1 MDALGWRPNKK
12 CRLFHMVLE
21 PVRSSSWAVCGYEK
35 TDVIMA
41 RLIPPN
47 DAEKAP
53 AAGREAES
61 GRVEID
67 DVVQCTAAGEISE
80 YAVVAEGEERTTW
93 FVWLLVCCCAISGL
107 LFGYDTGVISGA
119 LVTINGD
126 LGPPEL
132 SNGQKEFI
140 TSATTLGALLG
151 GLAAGA
157 MSDWT
162 GRRPVLGIADITFM
176 GGAIGQAVSH
186 TVWNMIG
193 CRFLIGIGVGLAS
206 CIAPLYIQE
215 LSPTR
220 LRGSMVV
227 LNVVMITL
235 GQVIAY
241 GIDAGFANVNAGW
254 RWMVGLGCVP
264 AALQLALLVYLPE
277 SPRVLVRRGN
287 MEAARKV
294 LSRVYALASSEQVDL
309 KLKVLHA
316 TVKQSIEISNSTT
329 FWQRFGSVL
338 SNPIN
343 RRALVIGCGMQA
355 FQQLCGFN
363 TLMYYSASLF
373 QEIGFNQPTAVG
385 LIISGTNFLFTL
397 FALKYI
403 DVVGRRRIMV
413 FSAPGMVFGLTLA
426 SIAFYY
432 MTIHSGGNLVTGVH
446 YSQGWAGIVLLS
458 MIIFVAS
465 YATGL
470 GNVPWQQG
478 ELFSLDVRGI
488 GTSLCTATN
497 WAANLLIGSTYLSLM
512 SAITPS
518 GAFGFYAGLCLLGWL
533 FCVFF
538 FPDVSGL
545 SLEEVQSVF
554 KAGYGIRESERLKR
568 VKREILEREKAKMRG

>member
-1 MDALGWRPNKK
+1 
-12 CRLFHMVLE
+12 
-21 PVRSSSWAVCGYEK
+21 
-35 TDVIMA
+35 MA
-41 RLIPPN
+41 RLPPSN
-47 DAEKAP
+47 VENVVP
-53 AAGREAES
+53 AGDEEAKS
-61 GRVEID
+61 NVEID
-67 DVVQCTAAGEISE
+67 DVTRCAAAGEISE
-80 YAVVAEGEERTTW
+80 FAAVVEGEERTTW
-93 FVWLLVCCCAISGL
+93 FVWLLVCCCTISGL

-126 LGPPEL
+126 LGPSEL

-157 MSDWT
+157 ISDWT
-162 GRRPVLGIADITFM
+162 GRRPVLGIADVLFM
-176 GGAIGQAVSH
+176 GGAMGQAVSH

-206 CIAPLYIQE
+206 CVAPLYIQE
-215 LSPTR
+215 ISPTR

-241 GIDAGFANVNAGW
+241 GIDAGFANVSAGW
-254 RWMVGLGCVP
+254 RWMVGLGSVP
-264 AALQLALLVYLPE
+264 AALQLALLVHLPE

-316 TVKQSIEISNSTT
+316 TVKQSIEIANSTT
-329 FWQRFGSVL
+329 FWQRLGSL
-338 SNPIN
+338 FSNPIN
-343 RRALVIGCGMQA
+343 RRALVIACGMQA

-413 FSAPGMVFGLTLA
+413 FSAPGMVFGLALA
-426 SIAFYY
+426 SIAFHY
-432 MTIHSGGNLVTGVH
+432 MTIHTGGNLTTGVQ
-446 YSQGWAGIVLLS
+446 YPQGWASIVLLS

-488 GTSLCTATN
+488 GTSLSTATN
-497 WAANLLIGSTYLSLM
+497 WAANLLIGSTYLSLI

-518 GAFGFYAGLCLLGWL
+518 GAFGFYAGLCFLGWL
-533 FCVFF
+533 FCVRC

-545 SLEEVQSVF
+545 SLEEVQRVF
-554 KAGYGIRESERLKR
+554 KAGYGIKESERLKR
-568 VKREILEREKAKMRG
+568 AKREILGKEKLNPSG

>member
-1 MDALGWRPNKK
+1 MTGLP
-12 CRLFHMVLE
+12 
-21 PVRSSSWAVCGYEK
+21 SS
-35 TDVIMA
+35 
-41 RLIPPN
+41 
-47 DAEKAP
+47 DAEKVP
-53 AAGREAES
+53 VGTEAKS
-61 GRVEID
+61 GVEVEDIA
-67 DVVQCTAAGEISE
+67 QCTAAGEISE
-80 YAVVAEGEERTTW
+80 YAVVAEGEDRTTW
-93 FVWLLVCCCAISGL
+93 FVWLLVCCCTISGL

-126 LGPPEL
+126 LGPSEL
-132 SNGQKEFI
+132 SNEQKEFI

-151 GLAAGA
+151 GLAAGT

-176 GGAIGQAVSH
+176 GGAIGQALSH
-186 TVWNMIG
+186 TVWSMVG

-220 LRGSMVV
+220 LRGRMVV

-254 RWMVGLGCVP
+254 RWMVGLGTVP
-264 AALQLALLVYLPE
+264 AAIQLALLVYLPE
-277 SPRVLVRRGN
+277 SPRVLVKRGN
-287 MEAARKV
+287 MEAAREV

-316 TVKQSIEISNSTT
+316 TVKQSVEIANSTT
-329 FWQRFGSVL
+329 FWQRFGSMF

-426 SIAFYY
+426 SIAFHY
-432 MTIHSGGNLVTGVH
+432 MTTDTGGNLVTGAQ
-446 YSQGWAGIVLLS
+446 YSHGWAGIMLLS

-488 GTSLCTATN
+488 GTSLSTATN
-497 WAANLLIGSTYLSLM
+497 WAANFLIGSTYLSLM

-533 FCVFF
+533 FCVFC

-545 SLEEVQSVF
+545 SLEEVQNVF
-554 KAGYGIRESERLKR
+554 KDGFGIRESERLRR
-568 VKREILEREKAKMRG
+568 VKREILQREKAKLSG

>member
-1 MDALGWRPNKK
+1 MDQ
-12 CRLFHMVLE
+12 
-21 PVRSSSWAVCGYEK
+21 
-35 TDVIMA
+35 
-41 RLIPPN
+41 
-47 DAEKAP
+47 
-53 AAGREAES
+53 
-61 GRVEID
+61 RVED
-67 DVVQCTAAGEISE
+67 NEHSPAVKADAYREVAQCTAAGEISE
-80 YAVVAEGEERTTW
+80 FAVIAEGEERTTW
-93 FVWLLVCCCAISGL
+93 FIWLLVCCCTISGL

-119 LVTINGD
+119 LVTIKGD
-126 LGPPEL
+126 LGPSQL
-132 SNGQKEFI
+132 SNGEKEFI

-151 GLAAGA
+151 GLAAGV

-162 GRRPVLGIADITFM
+162 GRRPVLGIADFTFI
-176 GGAIGQAVSH
+176 GGAVGQAVSR
-186 TVWNMIG
+186 TVWSMVG
-193 CRFLIGIGVGLAS
+193 CRFLVGIGVGLAS
-206 CIAPLYIQE
+206 CVAPLYIQE

-220 LRGSMVV
+220 LRGRMVV

-241 GIDAGFANVNAGW
+241 GIDAGFANVSGGW

-264 AALQLALLVYLPE
+264 AAFQLVMLAYLPE

-294 LSRVYALASSEQVDL
+294 LSRLYVLASSSQVDL

-316 TVKQSIEISNSTT
+316 TVKQSIEIANSTT
-329 FWQRFGSVL
+329 FWERFISM
-338 SNPIN
+338 STNPVN
-343 RRALVIGCGMQA
+343 RRALVVGCGMQA

-403 DVVGRRRIMV
+403 DLVGRRRIMI
-413 FSAPGMVFGLTLA
+413 FSAPGMVVGLALA
-426 SIAFYY
+426 SIAFHY
-432 MTIHSGGNLVTGVH
+432 MTIHTGGSLVAGAH
-446 YSQGWAGIVLLS
+446 YSQGWAGVVLLS

-478 ELFSLDVRGI
+478 ELFSLEVRGI
-488 GTSLCTATN
+488 GTSLSTAIN

-512 SAITPS
+512 SAITPA

-533 FCVFF
+533 FCVFC
-538 FPDVSGL
+538 FPDLSGL
-545 SLEEVQSVF
+545 SLEEVQNVF
-554 KAGYGIRESERLKR
+554 KTGYGIKESARLRR
-568 VKREILEREKAKMRG
+568 VKREIKEREKLICESQP

>member
-1 MDALGWRPNKK
+1 MDQ
-12 CRLFHMVLE
+12 
-21 PVRSSSWAVCGYEK
+21 
-35 TDVIMA
+35 
-41 RLIPPN
+41 
-47 DAEKAP
+47 
-53 AAGREAES
+53 
-61 GRVEID
+61 RVED
-67 DVVQCTAAGEISE
+67 NEHSPAVKADAYREVAQCTAAGEISE
-80 YAVVAEGEERTTW
+80 FAVIAEGEERTTW
-93 FVWLLVCCCAISGL
+93 FIWLLVCCCTISGL

-119 LVTINGD
+119 LVTIKGD
-126 LGPPEL
+126 LGPSQL
-132 SNGQKEFI
+132 SNGEKEFI

-151 GLAAGA
+151 GLAAGV

-162 GRRPVLGIADITFM
+162 GRRPVLGIADFTFI
-176 GGAIGQAVSH
+176 GGAVGQAVSR
-186 TVWNMIG
+186 TVWSMVG
-193 CRFLIGIGVGLAS
+193 CRFLVGIGVGLAS
-206 CIAPLYIQE
+206 CVAPLYIQE

-220 LRGSMVV
+220 LRGRMVV

-241 GIDAGFANVNAGW
+241 GIDAGFANVSGGW
-254 RWMVGLGCVP
+254 RWMVGFGCVP
-264 AALQLALLVYLPE
+264 AAFQLVMLAYLPE

-294 LSRVYALASSEQVDL
+294 LSRLYVLASSSQVDL

-316 TVKQSIEISNSTT
+316 TVKQSIEIANSTT
-329 FWQRFGSVL
+329 FWERFISM
-338 SNPIN
+338 STNPVN
-343 RRALVIGCGMQA
+343 RRALVVGCGMQA

-403 DVVGRRRIMV
+403 DLVGRRRIMI
-413 FSAPGMVFGLTLA
+413 FSAPGMVVGLALA
-426 SIAFYY
+426 SIAFHY
-432 MTIHSGGNLVTGVH
+432 MTIHTGGSLVAGAH
-446 YSQGWAGIVLLS
+446 YSQGWAGVVLLS

-478 ELFSLDVRGI
+478 ELFSLEVRGI
-488 GTSLCTATN
+488 GTSLSTAIN

-512 SAITPS
+512 SAITPA

-533 FCVFF
+533 FCVFC
-538 FPDVSGL
+538 FPDLSGL
-545 SLEEVQSVF
+545 SLEEVQNVF
-554 KAGYGIRESERLKR
+554 KTGYGIKESARLRR
-568 VKREILEREKAKMRG
+568 VKREIKEREKLICESQP

>member
-1 MDALGWRPNKK
+1 
-12 CRLFHMVLE
+12 
-21 PVRSSSWAVCGYEK
+21 
-35 TDVIMA
+35 MA
-41 RLIPPN
+41 RLPPSN
-47 DAEKAP
+47 VENVVP
-53 AAGREAES
+53 AGDEEAKS
-61 GRVEID
+61 NVEID
-67 DVVQCTAAGEISE
+67 DVTRCAAAGEISE
-80 YAVVAEGEERTTW
+80 FAAVVEGEERTTW
-93 FVWLLVCCCAISGL
+93 FVWLLVCCCTISGL

-126 LGPPEL
+126 LGPSEL

-157 MSDWT
+157 ISDWT
-162 GRRPVLGIADITFM
+162 GRRPVLGIADVLFM
-176 GGAIGQAVSH
+176 GGAMGQAVSH

-206 CIAPLYIQE
+206 CVAPLYIQE
-215 LSPTR
+215 ISPTR

-227 LNVVMITL
+227 LNMVMITL

-241 GIDAGFANVNAGW
+241 GIDAGFANVSAGW
-254 RWMVGLGCVP
+254 RWMVGLGSVP
-264 AALQLALLVYLPE
+264 AALQLALLVHLPE

-316 TVKQSIEISNSTT
+316 TVKQSIEIANSTT
-329 FWQRFGSVL
+329 FWQRLGSL
-338 SNPIN
+338 FSDPIN
-343 RRALVIGCGMQA
+343 RRALVIACGMQA

-397 FALKYI
+397 FALNTDVAFSGNGRYI

-413 FSAPGMVFGLTLA
+413 FSAPGMVFGLALA
-426 SIAFYY
+426 SIAFHY
-432 MTIHSGGNLVTGVH
+432 MTIHTGGNLATGVQ
-446 YSQGWAGIVLLS
+446 YPQGWASIVLLS

-488 GTSLCTATN
+488 GTSLSTATN
-497 WAANLLIGSTYLSLM
+497 WAANLLIGSTYLSLI

-518 GAFGFYAGLCLLGWL
+518 GAFGFYAGLCFLGWL
-533 FCVFF
+533 FCVCC

-545 SLEEVQSVF
+545 SLEEVQRVF
-554 KAGYGIRESERLKR
+554 KAGYGIKESERLKR
-568 VKREILEREKAKMRG
+568 AKREILGKEKLNPSG

>member
-1 MDALGWRPNKK
+1 MMDGVHNGDSAKSADPDAY
-12 CRLFHMVLE
+12 F
-21 PVRSSSWAVCGYEK
+21 PV
-35 TDVIMA
+35 T
-41 RLIPPN
+41 
-47 DAEKAP
+47 
-53 AAGREAES
+53 
-61 GRVEID
+61 
-67 DVVQCTAAGEISE
+67 QCIAAGEISE

-93 FVWLLVCCCAISGL
+93 FVWLLVCCCTISGL

-119 LVTINGD
+119 LVTIDGD
-126 LGPPEL
+126 LGPAQL

-162 GRRPVLGIADITFM
+162 GRRPVLGMADVVFM

-186 TVWNMIG
+186 TVWSMIG

-220 LRGSMVV
+220 LRGRMVV

-241 GIDAGFANVNAGW
+241 GIDAGFANVSAGW
-254 RWMVGLGCVP
+254 RWMVGLGSVP
-264 AALQLALLVYLPE
+264 AALQFALLWYLPE

-287 MEAARKV
+287 MEAARNV
-294 LSRVYALASSEQVDL
+294 LSRVYALAIMVIFPIQ
-309 KLKVLHA
+309 LKVLHA
-316 TVKQSIEISNSTT
+316 TVKQSIEIANSTT
-329 FWQRFGSVL
+329 FLERAS
-338 SNPIN
+338 SMITNPVN
-343 RRALVIGCGMQA
+343 RRALIIGCGMQA

-385 LIISGTNFLFTL
+385 LIVSGTNFLFTL

-403 DVVGRRRIMV
+403 DIVGRRRIMI
-413 FSAPGMVFGLTLA
+413 FSAPGMVVGLTLA
-426 SIAFYY
+426 SVAFHY
-432 MTIHSGGNLVTGVH
+432 MTIHTGGNLVTGAH
-446 YSQGWAGIVLLS
+446 YPQGWAGIVLFS

-488 GTSLCTATN
+488 GTSLSTATN
-497 WAANLLIGSTYLSLM
+497 WAANLIIGSTYLSLM

-518 GAFGFYAGLCLLGWL
+518 GAFGFYAGLCMLGWL
-533 FCVFF
+533 FCVFC

-554 KAGYGIRESERLKR
+554 KTGYGIRESERLR
-568 VKREILEREKAKMRG
+568 RAKREIKERENVKMRG

>member
-1 MDALGWRPNKK
+1 
-12 CRLFHMVLE
+12 
-21 PVRSSSWAVCGYEK
+21 
-35 TDVIMA
+35 MA
-41 RLIPPN
+41 RLPPSN
-47 DAEKAP
+47 VENVVP
-53 AAGREAES
+53 AGDEEAKS
-61 GRVEID
+61 NVEID
-67 DVVQCTAAGEISE
+67 DVTRCAAAGEISE
-80 YAVVAEGEERTTW
+80 FAAVVEGEERTTW
-93 FVWLLVCCCAISGL
+93 FVWLLVCCCTISGL

-126 LGPPEL
+126 LGPSEL

-157 MSDWT
+157 ISDWT
-162 GRRPVLGIADITFM
+162 GRRPVLGIADVLFM
-176 GGAIGQAVSH
+176 GGAMGQAVSH

-206 CIAPLYIQE
+206 CVAPLYIQE
-215 LSPTR
+215 ISPTR

-241 GIDAGFANVNAGW
+241 GIDAGFANVSAGW
-254 RWMVGLGCVP
+254 RWMVGLGSVP
-264 AALQLALLVYLPE
+264 AALQLALLVHLPE

-316 TVKQSIEISNSTT
+316 TVKQSIEIANSTT
-329 FWQRFGSVL
+329 FWQRLGSL
-338 SNPIN
+338 FSNPIN
-343 RRALVIGCGMQA
+343 RRALVIACGMQA

-413 FSAPGMVFGLTLA
+413 FSAPGMVFGLALA
-426 SIAFYY
+426 SIAFHY
-432 MTIHSGGNLVTGVH
+432 MTIHTGGNLTTGVQ
-446 YSQGWAGIVLLS
+446 YPQGWASIVLLS

-488 GTSLCTATN
+488 GTSLSTATN
-497 WAANLLIGSTYLSLM
+497 WAANLLIGSTYLSLI

-518 GAFGFYAGLCLLGWL
+518 GAFGFYAGLCFLGWL
-533 FCVFF
+533 FCVCC

-545 SLEEVQSVF
+545 SLEEVQRVF
-554 KAGYGIRESERLKR
+554 KAGYGIKESERLKR
-568 VKREILEREKAKMRG
+568 AKREILGKEKLNPSG

>member
-1 MDALGWRPNKK
+1 
-12 CRLFHMVLE
+12 
-21 PVRSSSWAVCGYEK
+21 
-35 TDVIMA
+35 MA
-41 RLIPPN
+41 RLPPSN
-47 DAEKAP
+47 VENVVP
-53 AAGREAES
+53 AGDEEAKS
-61 GRVEID
+61 NVEID
-67 DVVQCTAAGEISE
+67 DVTRCAAAGEISE
-80 YAVVAEGEERTTW
+80 FAAVVEGEERTTW
-93 FVWLLVCCCAISGL
+93 FVWLLVCCCTISGL

-126 LGPPEL
+126 LGPSEL

-157 MSDWT
+157 ISDWT
-162 GRRPVLGIADITFM
+162 GRRPVLGIADVLFM
-176 GGAIGQAVSH
+176 GGAMGQAVSH

-206 CIAPLYIQE
+206 CVAPLYIQE
-215 LSPTR
+215 ISPTR

-241 GIDAGFANVNAGW
+241 GIDAGFANVSAGW
-254 RWMVGLGCVP
+254 RWMVGLGSVP
-264 AALQLALLVYLPE
+264 AALQLALLVHLPE

-316 TVKQSIEISNSTT
+316 TVKQSIEIANSTT
-329 FWQRFGSVL
+329 FWQRLGSL
-338 SNPIN
+338 FSDPIN
-343 RRALVIGCGMQA
+343 RRALVIACGMQA

-397 FALKYI
+397 FALNTDVAFSGNGRYI

-413 FSAPGMVFGLTLA
+413 FSAPGMVFGLALA
-426 SIAFYY
+426 SIAFHY
-432 MTIHSGGNLVTGVH
+432 MTIHTGGNLATGVQ
-446 YSQGWAGIVLLS
+446 YPQGWASIVLLS

-488 GTSLCTATN
+488 GTSLSTATN
-497 WAANLLIGSTYLSLM
+497 WAANLLIGSTYLSLI

-518 GAFGFYAGLCLLGWL
+518 GAFGFYAGLCFLGWL
-533 FCVFF
+533 FCVCC

-545 SLEEVQSVF
+545 SLEEVQRVF
-554 KAGYGIRESERLKR
+554 KAGYGIKESERLKR
-568 VKREILEREKAKMRG
+568 AKREILGKEKLNPSG

>member
-1 MDALGWRPNKK
+1 
-12 CRLFHMVLE
+12 
-21 PVRSSSWAVCGYEK
+21 
-35 TDVIMA
+35 MA
-41 RLIPPN
+41 RLPPSN
-47 DAEKAP
+47 VENVVP
-53 AAGREAES
+53 AGDEEAKS
-61 GRVEID
+61 NVEID
-67 DVVQCTAAGEISE
+67 DVTRCAAAGEISE
-80 YAVVAEGEERTTW
+80 FAAVVEGEERTTW
-93 FVWLLVCCCAISGL
+93 FVWLLVCCCTISGL

-126 LGPPEL
+126 LGPSEL

-157 MSDWT
+157 ISDWT
-162 GRRPVLGIADITFM
+162 GRRPVLGIADVLFM
-176 GGAIGQAVSH
+176 GGAMGQAVSH

-206 CIAPLYIQE
+206 CVAPLYIQE
-215 LSPTR
+215 ISPTR

-241 GIDAGFANVNAGW
+241 GIDAGFANVSAGW
-254 RWMVGLGCVP
+254 RWMVGLGSVP
-264 AALQLALLVYLPE
+264 AALQLALLVHLPE

-316 TVKQSIEISNSTT
+316 TVKQSIEIANSTT
-329 FWQRFGSVL
+329 FWQRLGSL
-338 SNPIN
+338 FSDPIN
-343 RRALVIGCGMQA
+343 RRALVIACGMQA

-397 FALKYI
+397 FALNTDVAFSGNGRYI

-413 FSAPGMVFGLTLA
+413 FSAPGMVFGLALA
-426 SIAFYY
+426 SIAFHY
-432 MTIHSGGNLVTGVH
+432 MTIHTGGNLATGVQ
-446 YSQGWAGIVLLS
+446 YPKDGQV
-458 MIIFVAS
+458 S
-465 YATGL
+465 YC
-470 GNVPWQQG
+470 
-478 ELFSLDVRGI
+478 SR
-488 GTSLCTATN
+488 
-497 WAANLLIGSTYLSLM
+497 
-512 SAITPS
+512 
-518 GAFGFYAGLCLLGWL
+518 
-533 FCVFF
+533 
-538 FPDVSGL
+538 
-545 SLEEVQSVF
+545 
-554 KAGYGIRESERLKR
+554 
-568 VKREILEREKAKMRG
+568 